1 MPEHSEILV
10 SPYIKYLKDL
20 PPSPQLLMEFDFLS
34 GCYPMEFKT
43 QSVDTTLV
51 VERLAVERNREVLRA
66 LPPFESF
73 LEF

>member
-10 SPYIKYLKDL
+10 SPSIKYLKDL

-34 GCYPMEFKT
+34 GYPMEFKT
-43 QSVDTTLV
+43 RSVDIPLV

-66 LPPFESF
+66 LPPLESF
-73 LEF
+73 LES